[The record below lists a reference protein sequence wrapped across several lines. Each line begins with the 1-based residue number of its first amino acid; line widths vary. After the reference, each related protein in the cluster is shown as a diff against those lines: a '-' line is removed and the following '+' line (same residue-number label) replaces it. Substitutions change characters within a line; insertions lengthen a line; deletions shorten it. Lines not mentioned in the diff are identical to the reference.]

1 MSHLFRF
8 RHLWPLKDL
17 TLTTNQVRRWV
28 HYLPQ
33 VGGGLSLEL
42 GPQSLLSLLSSP
54 PPPCCRGARA
64 ALASR
69 CGGRHPAF
77 WVVLISWPAGS
88 RCKTRLHP
96 FSWLSGRGWDTS
108 LRASVPA
115 WWEYSLLQ
123 YWYPLLR
130 VSEGVVGCYTPGG
143 GSEGVRAGPMAS
155 GELLEKQILGSIPDI
170 LSQAQTVDLDS
181 VFQQALGLESR

>member
-28 HYLPQ
+28 RYLLQ

-54 PPPCCRGARA
+54 PPPYCRGARA

-77 WVVLISWPAGS
+77 WVVLISRVGERRPLARREQVQTQAPPLFLAVRPWAGYFARSLGS
-88 RCKTRLHP
+88 RLVGVLP
-96 FSWLSGRGWDTS
+96 AAVLVPPPE
-108 LRASVPA
+108 SV
-115 WWEYSLLQ
+115 
-123 YWYPLLR
+123 
-130 VSEGVVGCYTPGG
+130 GG
-143 GSEGVRAGPMAS
+143 GGGP
-155 GELLEKQILGSIPDI
+155 LHTRRWL
-170 LSQAQTVDLDS
+170 
-181 VFQQALGLESR
+181 